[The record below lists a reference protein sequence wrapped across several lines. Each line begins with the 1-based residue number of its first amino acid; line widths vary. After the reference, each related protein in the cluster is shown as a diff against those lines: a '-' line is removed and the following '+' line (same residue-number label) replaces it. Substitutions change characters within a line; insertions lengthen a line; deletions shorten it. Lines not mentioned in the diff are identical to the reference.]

1 MIVQPRGQKD
11 RAVRLREIRKRRRKI
26 FLIIVAVVA
35 VISVSALAWHT
46 HAAERRIRGVVV
58 RGSTLVDE
66 SVVRGA
72 AEQVLDGSTLLIFS
86 NRYPWLAPLSR
97 VKNTVEQIPSVASA
111 NVRIAD
117 GDVIEVTLV
126 ERTPVAIGCSP
137 TCMLVD
143 ERGIGI
149 GDPSRATTTYARIEL
164 SENIERGF
172 NEIVPP
178 HILVPARAFLA
189 GMNAS
194 NFSYASVRVLDEQ
207 QLEAHGPNLPM
218 VKVAFA
224 TIDGAAARIAT
235 AIHAGELRADLSGI
249 EYVDARFERSV
260 SYLPKSSTS
269 NEMVS
274 DSGDAT
280 ASTTPSSN

>member
-1 MIVQPRGQKD
+1 MIAQPRGQKD

-26 FLIIVAVVA
+26 FFSIVAVAA
-35 VISVSALAWHT
+35 VISIASLAWYT
-46 HAAERRIRGVVV
+46 HAAERRIEGVTV
-58 RGSTLVDE
+58 RGATLVDE
-66 SVVRGA
+66 SVIRTA

-111 NVRIAD
+111 TVRVAD
-117 GDVIEVTLV
+117 GDVIEVTLT
-126 ERTPVAIGCSP
+126 ERIPVAIGCSP

-164 SENIERGF
+164 TENVGRGF

-178 HILVPARAFLA
+178 HVLAPSRAFLA

-194 NFSYASVRVLDEQ
+194 NFPYTSVRVLDEQ

-218 VKVAFA
+218 VKVAFE
-224 TIDGAAARIAT
+224 TINGAAARIAT
-235 AIHAGELRADLSGI
+235 AIHAGALRADLSGI
-249 EYVDARFERSV
+249 EYIDARFERSV

-269 NEMVS
+269 HQTTS
-274 DSGDAT
+274 DVTDDT
-280 ASTTPSSN
+280 ASTTDAGN

>member
-1 MIVQPRGQKD
+1 MIAQPRGQKD
-11 RAVRLREIRKRRRKI
+11 RAVRLREIRKRQRKI
-26 FLIIVAVVA
+26 VLIVAVVVA
-35 VISVSALAWHT
+35 VISVCALAWHT
-46 HAAERRIRGVVV
+46 HSAERRIAGVVV

-111 NVRIAD
+111 TVRIAD
-117 GDVIEVTLV
+117 GDLIEVTLV
-126 ERTPVAIGCSP
+126 ERIPVAIGCSP
-137 TCMLVD
+137 ACMLVD
-143 ERGIGI
+143 ERGVGI
-149 GDPSRATTTYARIEL
+149 GDPSRATTTHTRIEL
-164 SENIERGF
+164 TDNIGRGF

-178 HILVPARAFLA
+178 RILVPARAFLA
-189 GMNAS
+189 NMNAL
-194 NFSYASVRVLDEQ
+194 NFPYTSVRVLDEQ

-224 TIDGAAARIAT
+224 TIEGAAARIAT
-235 AIHAGELRADLSGI
+235 AIHAGALRADFSDI

-260 SYLPKSSTS
+260 SYLPKSRVSH
-269 NEMVS
+269 EMI
-274 DSGDAT
+274 GDVGETT
-280 ASTTPSSN
+280 ASTTPASN